1 MYYLVKKH
9 GRYTA
14 TKGIVDDS
22 MKLGLINPI
31 RVDLNGTHNDQ

>member
-1 MYYLVKKH
+1 MYYLVEKH

-22 MKLGLINPI
+22 MKLRLVNSI
-31 RVDLNGTHNDQ
+31 RVDLNETQ